1 MVRSDTARR
10 GKGHALDYAFQK
22 LLLEPFDAFMVLDA
36 DSTIS
41 PNAALEVGSRIAAG
55 ADALQI
61 RYEVRN
67 VAESSHTRLVSLGFL
82 AFNVVRPRGRAA
94 LGLSSGILGN
104 GFALTRNTLESIPY
118 QAFSIVEDLEY
129 HLRLVRA
136 GRLVQF
142 VDTAK
147 VLGEMPAKRADSAG
161 QRARWEGGRLRV
173 ASTALP
179 GLVKEIARGRWRL
192 IEPALELLT
201 IPLGFLVC
209 ILMAMLLIPLSAAR
223 MFAFTG
229 LLITGTHV
237 LTAAIAGGSPWRT
250 LRAMA
255 TVPAYVFWKLTTLAA
270 LRRTASHEAAWIRAT
285 REEH

>member
-1 MVRSDTARR
+1 
-10 GKGHALDYAFQK
+10 
-22 LLLEPFDAFMVLDA
+22 VLDA